1 MASPIFFVFTPFW
14 TKSVVKSVVKNIKN
28 KKKFSINQNKSKEIE
43 NCMINLKI
51 KKMTG
56 IDHPAQCRC
65 DLIKSRQVLIN
76 ESYKPDANLHSSL
89 LNYAH
94 DITF

>member
-1 MASPIFFVFTPFW
+1 MEVPY
-14 TKSVVKSVVKNIKN
+14 N
-28 KKKFSINQNKSKEIE
+28 KVTEIRKKFSINQNKSKEIE

-76 ESYKPDANLHSSL
+76 ESYKPDANLHNSIK
-89 LNYAH
+89 NH
-94 DITF
+94 TNGITFL